1 MLLVAGALAQY
12 AVEAEPDKESNQR
25 EDDDNGQALR
35 SYSKRNTNIVPDT

>member
-1 MLLVAGALAQY
+1 MLLVPRSLAQY
-12 AVEAEPDKESNQR
+12 AVEAEPNKQSNQR